1 MLALTRLFPVYAG
14 KQSSSQ
20 VPDATLVAWLDSLIP
35 ADETPSATQLGVDRM
50 MLARERKDPDYRIVL
65 EHILAG
71 AMNGAGALCLCLV
84 LAGVLSN
91 PLSGFRRRRVVFFVL
106 STRGECV

>member
-20 VPDATLVAWLDSLIP
+20 VPDATLVAWLDTLIP

-65 EHILAG
+65 EHILRAQ
-71 AMNGAGALCLCLV
+71 
-84 LAGVLSN
+84 
-91 PLSGFRRRRVVFFVL
+91 
-106 STRGECV
+106 

>member
-1 MLALTRLFPVYAG
+1 MKILSRRSFLKWSTAMLALTRLFPVYAG

-20 VPDATLVAWLDSLIP
+20 VPDATLVAWLDTLIP

-65 EHILAG
+65 EHILRAQ
-71 AMNGAGALCLCLV
+71 
-84 LAGVLSN
+84 
-91 PLSGFRRRRVVFFVL
+91 
-106 STRGECV
+106 